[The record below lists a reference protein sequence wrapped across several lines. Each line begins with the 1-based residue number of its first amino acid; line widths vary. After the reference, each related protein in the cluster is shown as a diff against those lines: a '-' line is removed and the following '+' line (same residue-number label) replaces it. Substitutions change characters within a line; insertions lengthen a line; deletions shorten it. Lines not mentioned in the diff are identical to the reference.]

1 MPQVNMY
8 VDDKLYAILVK
19 EAARRQLESEKVV
32 KISSLA
38 AELLKPV
45 ILSLN
50 GDTPPQDAN
59 PDETPQTNSKE
70 DEQIS
75 NLFANLDI

>member
-1 MPQVNMY
+1 MKSKFIQA
-8 VDDKLYAILVK
+8 LL
-19 EAARRQLESEKVV
+19 SEKEYEQFT
-32 KISSLA
+32 KQYIEAFA
-38 AELLKPV
+38 AGKCNNRSDYIRYALG
-45 ILSLN
+45 LN
-50 GDTPPQDAN
+50 GNTPPQDAN